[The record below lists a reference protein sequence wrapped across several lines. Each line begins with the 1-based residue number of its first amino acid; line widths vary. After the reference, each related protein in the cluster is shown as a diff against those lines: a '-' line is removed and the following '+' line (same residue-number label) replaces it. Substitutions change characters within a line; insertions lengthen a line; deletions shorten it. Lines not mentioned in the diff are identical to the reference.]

1 MATLASVD
9 LLRNVP
15 VFSGLADRDLE
26 AIARSCR
33 LASTRAGTSIVIA
46 GDAPST
52 LQILLSGQVR
62 VLDGRGDGVAAQID
76 VLGRGAHVGESVL
89 DGTPAPFTVHTVTDV
104 DLLTLSRDDLETLT
118 ATWPDIDVAIRDYLD
133 TRHHTGA
140 DERLLALPPT
150 AAPATVPRA
159 RPDDEPNRPAFD
171 DAHRIQWKR
180 RPYVAGRRWRRRMVL
195 RHVRASDTGAA
206 CVAAVCSHYGTRVAV
221 GRVRELAN
229 VVRSG
234 ASLRGLQRAA
244 ETLGYETLAATA
256 TFEQLFANVLPA
268 VVSLVNRHWV
278 LVVAVDGERVRI
290 ADPAAGGQRSLT
302 RREFLSTWSGETL
315 FLRPTDAFADVENE
329 RPALARFVPYL
340 RPLKLQVGELL
351 IASLL
356 IQVLSLALPSFA
368 RFAIDDMIARRD
380 ERWLVPSLEAI
391 AIVLGAY
398 LVVSFARRHLLQFIS
413 RQLDA
418 QIVSDFYRHLFRLP
432 VRFFESRP
440 IGDVVSRFDETAKIT
455 QFLTAAGFG
464 FFIDIATAFLYVALM
479 AHYNLQLTLVALLFV
494 ALEILQL
501 SYVSPK
507 LGRGFRELF
516 QESLDSEGL
525 LVESL
530 SGLRTIK
537 LLAIEHYTRW
547 SLESRLVRQ
556 LNTSFRTLKYG
567 TLASVASQ
575 LLGSLSAIA
584 VLFYGAVLVLRNEL
598 TLGQLVAFG
607 MLTRGLTMP
616 FATLASMWDRLQDML
631 NSVEQ
636 VNDIIATPPEASDA
650 PTGDQVE
657 LHRLQGHV
665 RFDGVSFR
673 YDEEGAEILQG
684 VTFECYPGQHVAIVG
699 PSGSGK
705 STLVKLLLGFYRATE
720 GRVSVDGF
728 NVDEV
733 WLPSL
738 RRQVGV
744 VLQEAHLFR
753 GAIRT
758 NITQGSPAVPL
769 GDVVAATRMVNAH
782 DFISKLPQGYE
793 SQLEENGANLSGGQR
808 QQVAIARA
816 LVQRRPMLILDEAT
830 SNLDNESE
838 RYLHRNLDAQFKDS
852 TVITITQ
859 RLHAIRHSD
868 LIVVMD
874 RGVAVEQGDHPQLM
888 ARQGLYYRLYLE
900 QNP

>member
-1 MATLASVD
+1 MAALASLD

-15 VFSGLADRDLE
+15 VFSGLADRHLE

-33 LASTRAGTSIVIA
+33 LGSTRAGTPIVTA
-46 GDAPST
+46 GDPPAA
-52 LQILLSGQVR
+52 LHILLSGQVR
-62 VLDGRGDGVAAQID
+62 VMDGRGDGVAAQID

-89 DGTPAPFTVHTVTDV
+89 DATPAPFTVHTVTDV
-104 DLLTLSRDDLETLT
+104 DLLTLSRDDLDTLK

-133 TRHHTGA
+133 ARHHTGA
-140 DERLLALPPT
+140 DERLALPSPA
-150 AAPATVPRA
+150 AAPAVPRA
-159 RPDDEPNRPAFD
+159 RPSDEPNRPSFD

-180 RPYVAGRRWRRRMVL
+180 RPYAPVRRRRRRMVL

-206 CVAAVCSHYGTRVAV
+206 CLAGVCSHYGTRVAV

-229 VVRSG
+229 AVRSG

-244 ETLGYETLAATA
+244 ETLGYETLATVATA
-256 TFEQLFANVLPA
+256 EQLSMNVLPA
-268 VVSLVNRHWV
+268 VACLVNRHWV
-278 LVVAVDGERVRI
+278 LVTAVDEARVRI
-290 ADPAAGGQRSLT
+290 ADPAAGGPRAIA
-302 RREFLSTWSGETL
+302 RREFLSTWTGETL
-315 FLRPTDAFADVENE
+315 FLRPAEAFADVESDG
-329 RPALARFVPYL
+329 PALARFLPYL
-340 RPLKLQVGELL
+340 RPLKLFVGELL
-351 IASLL
+351 AASLL

-368 RFAIDDMIARRD
+368 RFVIDDMIARRD
-380 ERWLVPSLEAI
+380 QRWLVPSLEAM
-391 AIVLGAY
+391 AVVLAAY
-398 LVVSFARRHLLQFIS
+398 LAVSFARRHLLQFIS

-418 QIVSDFYRHLFRLP
+418 QIVSDFYQHLFRLP

-440 IGDVVSRFDETAKIT
+440 IGDVVSRFDETGKIT

-479 AHYNLQLTLVALLFV
+479 AHYNVQLTLVALLFV
-494 ALEILQL
+494 AFEILQL
-501 SYVSPK
+501 SYVSPQ

-516 QESLDSEGL
+516 QEGLDSEGL

-547 SLESRLVRQ
+547 SLEGRLVRQ

-575 LLGSLSAIA
+575 LIGSLSAVA
-584 VLFYGAVLVLRNEL
+584 VLFYGALLVLRHEL
-598 TLGQLVAFG
+598 TVGQLVAFG
-607 MLTRGLTMP
+607 ILTRGLTMP

-636 VNDIIATPPEASDA
+636 VNDIIETPPEAGRA
-650 PTGDQVE
+650 PTDDQVE

-673 YDEEGAEILQG
+673 YDEEGAEILHR

-744 VLQEAHLFR
+744 VLQEAYLFR
-753 GAIRT
+753 GAIRA
-758 NITQGSPAVPL
+758 NITQGLPAVPL

-793 SQLEENGANLSGGQR
+793 SPMEENGTNLSGGQR

-874 RGVAVEQGDHPQLM
+874 RGVAVEQGDHAQLM
-888 ARQGLYYRLYLE
+888 ARQGLYYRLYME